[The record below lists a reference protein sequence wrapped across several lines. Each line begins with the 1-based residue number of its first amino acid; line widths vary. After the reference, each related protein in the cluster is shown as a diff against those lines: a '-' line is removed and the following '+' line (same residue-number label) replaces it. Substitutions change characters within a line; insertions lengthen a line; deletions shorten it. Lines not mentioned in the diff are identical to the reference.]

1 MYVQFV
7 GLALLAGLVRRRPWK
22 EIGIPLLLSSIA
34 LLAFIAVNLD
44 SFLYRLLHGPNNEVI
59 ARSYAGLE
67 LYALKPLELLL
78 PVVHRLPALENWVRQ
93 AYMRQ
98 AALLGEP
105 ASVYLGV
112 VAICGVLGITWM
124 TFKGVATNRKETIP
138 REFWFIAWIL
148 LYSVVGGING
158 LIGVWGMV
166 LFRGTNRYS
175 IVIMALALLF
185 LAQQL
190 SRRMRNRHPLWTG
203 LLSAAILAVGLAD
216 QFRTPP
222 STTEIL
228 RVRADV
234 LADKKFA
241 GEMESKLPNG
251 SMVFEL
257 PVWDYPEAPEV
268 NQMTDYE
275 HFRPYLYTQTLR
287 YSYGSDKGRAR
298 ERWQREAEQMGPQG
312 LKIILERY
320 GFAAVVVNRKAYADH
335 GTSLIEGLKP
345 SGGAEV
351 IAESFDLV
359 CVRLNPSSHPSL
371 PPEFDSNWYPLE
383 GNLASNLRW
392 SPGNATIAFQNKGT
406 APKNIRISFGLTA
419 TQPQQIKIS
428 SANAEVFN
436 MRLEPHSSPVPVDLT
451 LAVPPGG
458 AALRFETDAPGAFA
472 GNGDPRKLAFNVR
485 DFTVAE

>member
-1 MYVQFV
+1 
-7 GLALLAGLVRRRPWK
+7 
-22 EIGIPLLLSSIA
+22 
-34 LLAFIAVNLD
+34 
-44 SFLYRLLHGPNNEVI
+44 
-59 ARSYAGLE
+59 
-67 LYALKPLELLL
+67 
-78 PVVHRLPALENWVRQ
+78 
-93 AYMRQ
+93 
-98 AALLGEP
+98 
-105 ASVYLGV
+105 
-112 VAICGVLGITWM
+112 
-124 TFKGVATNRKETIP
+124 
-138 REFWFIAWIL
+138 
-148 LYSVVGGING
+148 
-158 LIGVWGMV
+158 
-166 LFRGTNRYS
+166 
-175 IVIMALALLF
+175 MALALLF

-275 HFRPYLYTQTLR
+275 HFRPYLYTQNLR

-392 SPGNATIAFQNKGT
+392 SSGNATIAFQNKGT

-458 AALRFETDAPGAFA
+458 AALRFDTDAPGVFA